1 MKTTRTG
8 SGLSA
13 AQRWLLVLSCL
24 AVTLVI
30 ASMAALYT
38 ALPEVAAATGASQRQ
53 LTWIVDGY
61 TLTLAC
67 LVLPAGALGDRFGRR
82 KVLIGGLIAFS
93 IASAAPL
100 FLDDPVWLIVARA
113 AAGVGAALVMP
124 STLSL
129 LTAGF
134 PEERRGA
141 AVGLWAGIAGAG
153 AVLGI
158 VGSGLLLSQ
167 WSWMSIFVAMTV
179 AGLVLSA
186 ASFTVPESV
195 DQGRPAL
202 DPLGALSAALAV
214 GLVVV
219 AAIEAPER
227 GWLDPLVLGLFGAG
241 LIAAGLF
248 TLVELRVANPMLDVR
263 LFADRGFGSGTASIT
278 IQFLISFGTFM
289 LLVQFLQLILGYSPL
304 LSAVAIAPMV
314 VPMVAVSAVAP
325 WLADR
330 IGLRW
335 TTLAGLVILGSSMLV
350 MSRLDLGASYL
361 DALWPLLLMSAG
373 LGLCTAPATTAII
386 AGTPEEKHGV
396 AAAVNDAAREVGAAI
411 GIAIMGSLLAAG
423 YSDRI
428 APALPQLPQAAR
440 EPVGD
445 SLAAALQVAE
455 RAGPQAQP
463 LADFAK
469 EAFMHGVQ
477 QAALVVG
484 CLTLVAA
491 VLVAAWAPGRRKV
504 QVAEPVA
511 AEPEPVAASKPGSS

>member
-8 SGLSA
+8 LSA
-13 AQRWLLVLSCL
+13 GQRWLLALSCL

-38 ALPEVAAATGASQRQ
+38 ALPGIAAATGASQRQ

-82 KVLIGGLIAFS
+82 KMLIAGLIVFS
-93 IASAAPL
+93 VASAVPL
-100 FLDDPVWLIVARA
+100 LVDAPVWLIAARA

-134 PEERRGA
+134 PAERRGA

-158 VGSGLLLSQ
+158 IGSGLLLSQ
-167 WSWMSIFVAMTV
+167 WSWVSIFVAMTV
-179 AGLVLSA
+179 SGLVLSVA
-186 ASFTVPESV
+186 AFTVPESV
-195 DQGRPAL
+195 DQARPAL
-202 DPLGALSAALAV
+202 DPLGALTAAFAV
-214 GLVVV
+214 GAVVI
-219 AAIEAPER
+219 ATIEAPER
-227 GWLDPLVLGLFGAG
+227 GWLDPLVLGLF
-241 LIAAGLF
+241 AAGAVAAVAF
-248 TLVELRVANPMLDVR
+248 TLIELRLPQPMLDVR

-289 LLVQFLQLILGYSPL
+289 VLVQFLQLILGYQPL
-304 LSAVAIAPMV
+304 ISALAIAPMV
-314 VPMVAVSAVAP
+314 VPMVALSMVAP

-335 TTLAGLVILGSSMLV
+335 TTLAGLVILGAAMLV
-350 MSRLDLGASYL
+350 MSRLGVDASYL
-361 DALWPLLLMSAG
+361 DALGPLLIMSAG
-373 LGLCTAPATTAII
+373 LGLCTAPATTAIL
-386 AGTPEEKHGV
+386 AGTPPEKHGV
-396 AAAVNDAAREVGAAI
+396 AAAVNDAAREIGAAV

-428 APALPQLPQAAR
+428 APALPRLPEAAR

-469 EAFMHGVQ
+469 DAFMHGVQ

-484 CLTLVAA
+484 CLTLAAA
-491 VLVAAWAPGRRKV
+491 VLVAVWAPGRRKTQLSAPATV
-504 QVAEPVA
+504 
-511 AEPEPVAASKPGSS
+511 EPEPVAETSTR

>member
-1 MKTTRTG
+1 MTSTQH
-8 SGLSA
+8 LSA
-13 AQRWLLVLSCL
+13 AQRWLLALSCL

-38 ALPEVAAATGASQRQ
+38 ALPEIAAATGASQRQ

-82 KVLIGGLIAFS
+82 KMLIGGLIAFS
-93 IASAAPL
+93 AASALPL
-100 FLDDPVWLIVARA
+100 VLDDPVWLIAARA

-129 LTAGF
+129 LTASF

-141 AVGLWAGIAGAG
+141 AIGLWAGIAGAG

-167 WSWMSIFVAMTV
+167 WSWLSIFVAMTV
-179 AGLVLSA
+179 AGLALGVGA
-186 ASFTVPESV
+186 FTVPESM
-195 DQGRPAL
+195 DQARPAL
-202 DPLGALSAALAV
+202 DPLGALTAALTV
-214 GLVVV
+214 GLVVI

-227 GWLDPLVLGLFGAG
+227 GWLDPLVLALFAGGVVAGA
-241 LIAAGLF
+241 LF
-248 TLVELRVANPMLDVR
+248 TLIELRVANPMLDVR
-263 LFADRGFGSGTASIT
+263 LFADRGFGSGTAAIT

-289 LLVQFLQLILGYSPL
+289 VLVQFLQLILGYAPL
-304 LSAVAIAPMV
+304 LSAIAIAPMM
-314 VPMVAVSAVAP
+314 VPMVAVSAVSP

-335 TTLAGLVILGSSMLV
+335 TTLTGLVVLGASMLV
-350 MSRLDLGASYL
+350 MSRLGTGAGYL
-361 DALWPLLLMSAG
+361 DALWPLLIMSAG
-373 LGLCTAPATTAII
+373 IGLCTAPATTAII

-396 AAAVNDAAREVGAAI
+396 AAAVNDAAREIGAAI

-423 YSDRI
+423 YSERI
-428 APALPQLPQAAR
+428 APALPRLPEAAR
-440 EPVGD
+440 EPVSD

-455 RAGPQAQP
+455 RAGPQAEP
-463 LADFAK
+463 LAAFAK
-469 EAFMHGVQ
+469 DAFMHGVQ

-484 CLTLVAA
+484 CLTLAA
-491 VLVAAWAPGRRKV
+491 AFLIALWAPGRSKPSLPQPV
-504 QVAEPVA
+504 TAELEPVA
-511 AEPEPVAASKPGSS
+511 TPN